1 MKSLFATLALCPC
14 LVAIPASAQLPG
26 PSKPA
31 AVSKLPA
38 LRVKG
43 GQFVDPRGKAVP
55 LRGVNFGAWLVMESH
70 FAGFEFSDERGLFDT
85 LSQRLGKAD
94 AQRVIEA
101 WRANWITGDDF
112 RRARQLG
119 FNHVRVPFGYW
130 LLEDDAA
137 PGKYLAGG
145 WTWLDH
151 VVEWS
156 EQAGIYCVLDLH
168 GAPGGQSDAEHT
180 GQKGRNA
187 LWRDPKMIKRA
198 TDLWE
203 AIARRYKG
211 RSNIAAFDL
220 LNEPMGAPGNEP
232 IAAVQL
238 AFAEAIHRA
247 DGNRVVIV
255 EDGYRGLDKLPKP
268 TGKFHDSLAVSLHVY
283 PTMQKEGSPELHE
296 AFFREKPATY
306 ERELKRLDA
315 PLYIGEWS
323 IIQEKSGGEAM
334 MRRYVEEF
342 DRRGWS
348 WAVWIFKQANRDPVH
363 GYWGF
368 YRNKKPIEM
377 PDVATDTAE
386 QLIAKMQQFR
396 TDNMALY
403 EPMQRAVA
411 AQR

>member
-1 MKSLFATLALCPC
+1 MKPLFVTLALHLC
-14 LVAIPASAQLPG
+14 LNALPVAAQLPDAT
-26 PSKPA
+26 KLAPA
-31 AVSKLPA
+31 GKLPA

-43 GQFVDPRGKAVP
+43 GQFVDSAGKTVQ
-55 LRGVNFGAWLVMESH
+55 LRGVNLGAWLVMESH
-70 FAGFEFSDERGLFDT
+70 FAGFEFADERGLFDT
-85 LSQRLGKAD
+85 FSQRLGRPD

-101 WRANWITGDDF
+101 WRANWITADDF
-112 RRARQLG
+112 RRVANLG

-137 PGKYLAGG
+137 PGKYLPSG
-145 WTWLDH
+145 WTWLDR

-180 GQKGRNA
+180 GQKGRNG

-211 RSNIAAFDL
+211 RSNIAAFDT

-247 DGNRVVIV
+247 DGDRVIII

-268 TGKFHDSLAVSLHVY
+268 PGKFRDSLAVSLHVY

-296 AFFREKPATY
+296 AFFRERPAIY

-315 PLYIGEWS
+315 PLYVGEWS

-348 WAVWIFKQANRDPVH
+348 WAVWIYKQANRDPVH

-368 YRNKKPIEM
+368 YRNRKAIDM
-377 PDVATDTAE
+377 PNPATDMAE
-386 QLIAKMQQFR
+386 ELIAKMPQFR
-396 TDNMALY
+396 TDNMRLY

-411 AQR
+411 VSR